1 MARLFSLIFFL
12 LMLVIGLTFAVLNAE
27 PVKLDYYFGS
37 QYVPLS
43 LTLVL
48 ALIIGAIFGA
58 LASAGLVLRVK
69 RENARLQKAIK
80 VAEKEVVNLRTMPI
94 KEVQ

>member
-1 MARLFSLIFFL
+1 MVRVFSLIFFL
-12 LMLVIGLTFAVLNAE
+12 LILVIGLTFAVLNAE

-48 ALIIGAIFGA
+48 ALILGAIFGA

-94 KEVQ
+94 KEIQ

>member
-1 MARLFSLIFFL
+1 MARVFSLIFFL

-37 QYVPLS
+37 HYVPLS

-48 ALIIGAIFGA
+48 ALIIGAILGA

-80 VAEKEVVNLRTMPI
+80 MAEKEVVNLRTLPV
-94 KEVQ
+94 KDVQ